1 MSPATSW
8 AEMQVDPA
16 GYMDS
21 IPSPAPRTAGGTI
34 TEDYFVD
41 WLMEYGL
48 TFVPFFPPEPPGA
61 WTEQSVAATS
71 HTELTVGATAWTE
84 LT

>member
-1 MSPATSW
+1 MGATNWTKQS
-8 AEMQVDPA
+8 VDPA

-21 IPSPAPRTAGGTI
+21 IPSLPPQIGGVRI

-41 WLMEYGL
+41 FLMEYGE
-48 TFVPFFPPEPPGA
+48 TVEMFVAPEPPGA
-61 WTEQSVAATS
+61 WTEQTVAATS
-71 HTELTVGATAWTE
+71 HTELTVAATAWTE